1 MADCDLDT
9 ALHAAASALNL
20 DVIKRLTAVVDGKMI
35 SELLARV
42 NNRGRCPLHCAVAST
57 ANMSTGSLR
66 SEVRSERMRT
76 GVDVMEHLVS
86 KHKELGVSVDVQ
98 DADGA
103 TPLYEAVR
111 NGLESIVRILL
122 GGGATA
128 QVSVAS
134 GDTPLTC
141 AASEARVGMLRL
153 LVDAGADVTY
163 IHPRSK
169 ETPLHMALLARKR
182 EGDVVTACEI
192 LLHAGADVRA
202 VDGEGRSPVS
212 SAAELKKQE
221 LVRLNVHSTCVVC
234 TAEEFVFMLFA
245 LQKQVVCS

>member
-20 DVIKRLTAVVDGKMI
+20 DVIKRLTAAVDGKMI
-35 SELLARV
+35 SDLLARV
-42 NNRGRCPLHCAVAST
+42 NNRGRCPLHCAVAGAAT
-57 ANMSTGSLR
+57 MSSGTL
-66 SEVRSERMRT
+66 RSERMRT
-76 GVDVMEHLVS
+76 CVDVMEHLVS

-103 TPLYEAVR
+103 TPLYEAAR
-111 NGLESIVRILL
+111 TGLESIVRILI

-128 QVSVAS
+128 QIPVAS

-141 AASEARVGMLRL
+141 AAAEASVGMLRL

-163 IHPRSK
+163 VHPQSK

-182 EGDVVTACEI
+182 EEDVVTACKI
-192 LLHAGADVRA
+192 LLQAGADVRA

-221 LVRLNVHSTCVVC
+221 LVR
-234 TAEEFVFMLFA
+234 FVFHCFSIA
-245 LQKQVVCS
+245 CTGIHFNTAVFSCFNR